1 MSASLIIVARVL
13 ELGILEMAE
22 FTLGIQI
29 LLANYAATGLRAAN
43 ADVLVLAKGTSETQ
57 LLNLTM
63 LIAAAVK
70 TFCRW
75 VFDSP
80 I

>member
-1 MSASLIIVARVL
+1 M
-13 ELGILEMAE
+13 
-22 FTLGIQI
+22 
-29 LLANYAATGLRAAN
+29 ANYAATGLRAAK

-70 TFCRW
+70 MF
-75 VFDSP
+75 
-80 I
+80 